1 MSKTIVFTHSK
12 KYKKNVFVV
21 LSDGKASDI
30 MVPEE
35 EEAILGDIYV
45 GRVKK
50 IVKNIGAAFVE
61 IKEGLPCYFEPDKTK
76 NIHYILQ
83 HSPGKLCQEDLI
95 LVQVTKEAHKT
106 KQPSVSGDISL
117 VSKCAV
123 LTSGNRRMGMSSKLS
138 VSERSKL
145 NDLAKDYVNDE
156 FGLIFR
162 TNAGKA
168 TEEEI
173 RSQIDALKA
182 EYEEIKKYS
191 SHKSAFT
198 LIKKGEPDYIK
209 ALLGQYE
216 SDDVKR
222 IVTDNKEVFE
232 AMDEYLKANRPEYAG
247 IIEFYDDPMISLN
260 DKYGIDSE
268 LSKAVSPRVWLRSG
282 AYIIFE
288 PTEAMT
294 VIDVNSGKYDGK
306 KNSADTYL
314 KINMEAADEV
324 AAQLRLRNISGICMI
339 DFIDMDSSMDKK
351 KLLQHL
357 EEVVKKDPIKTL
369 VVDITKL
376 GLVEITRKRM
386 KKSLYEQLTSDN

>member
-145 NDLAKDYVNDE
+145 NDLAKDYINDE
-156 FGLIFR
+156 FGLIR
-162 TNAGKA
+162 QRKK
-168 TEEEI
+168 
-173 RSQIDALKA
+173 RS
-182 EYEEIKKYS
+182 
-191 SHKSAFT
+191 
-198 LIKKGEPDYIK
+198 
-209 ALLGQYE
+209 
-216 SDDVKR
+216 
-222 IVTDNKEVFE
+222 
-232 AMDEYLKANRPEYAG
+232 
-247 IIEFYDDPMISLN
+247 DP
-260 DKYGIDSE
+260 
-268 LSKAVSPRVWLRSG
+268 R
-282 AYIIFE
+282 
-288 PTEAMT
+288 
-294 VIDVNSGKYDGK
+294 
-306 KNSADTYL
+306 
-314 KINMEAADEV
+314 
-324 AAQLRLRNISGICMI
+324 
-339 DFIDMDSSMDKK
+339 
-351 KLLQHL
+351 
-357 EEVVKKDPIKTL
+357 
-369 VVDITKL
+369 
-376 GLVEITRKRM
+376 
-386 KKSLYEQLTSDN
+386 